1 MIGMNDTVDTTYV
14 KMGDYVLKYSYFG
27 KDERKSTN
35 NYVDNL
41 VINILDHKPNL
52 GYKYLC
58 KDQDIR
64 TLSLIGKGDPKEVLD
79 DIYNTM
85 IKKLSKK
92 YNRPATVITDFYKH
106 DSITGVLTDVGEP
119 MEFEYVV

>member
-1 MIGMNDTVDTTYV
+1 MIGMNDTMDTTYV

-27 KDERKSTN
+27 KDERN
-35 NYVDNL
+35 GINDYVDNL
-41 VINILDHKPNL
+41 IIDILDHIPNV

-64 TLSLIGKGDPKEVLD
+64 TLQLIGKGEPKEILN
-79 DIYNTM
+79 DIYNIM

-92 YNRPATVITDFYKH
+92 YNHPATITTDFYKH
-106 DSITGVLTDVGEP
+106 DSITGVLSDVGEP
-119 MEFEYVV
+119 MEFEYRV